1 MKNESVL
8 FVVMV
13 KEKVG
18 GECIEFMEPTSHLAI
33 TSIPVQQERMYIPTS
48 LIHLHGQTV
57 PLKRENRT
65 TFTEGV
71 PLHINFL

>member
-1 MKNESVL
+1 MITD
-8 FVVMV
+8 V
-13 KEKVG
+13 KKE
-18 GECIEFMEPTSHLAI
+18 LNDI
-33 TSIPVQQERMYIPTS
+33 TSQLYIPTS